1 MLAKNIYGEN
11 IDEIKSKFSKAVE
24 DISPGGQVFSPTVA
38 IVFCSIKQDRKA
50 LTDFFNEKQIDIF
63 GCTTAGEVLDSEIFE
78 EHTIVMLLDMQKDNY
93 KIFCEASAD
102 TYKVSNDLAR
112 FAKATFSNP
121 SIIVVSSGLTI
132 DAEQIIKG
140 VKDFDNKIPLYG
152 GLAGDDLTMKAS
164 YVFSNHYESS
174 NGLIALVIDNDKV
187 KITGLAT
194 SGWDNIGV
202 EKTITKSEGNVVYT
216 IDDEPAVDVFVK
228 FFQFTDSIYN
238 RSEIIAMN
246 FAQYPLQLQKE
257 NGNVVLR
264 SPLMVDIDK
273 KALIF
278 AGGIP
283 QGSKVQFSVPPG
295 FDLIDKTAESVS
307 TLKNIISDPDAVIL
321 FSCKARHLALGPI
334 MEDEA
339 GKVRSIWNKP
349 LIGFFTYGEIG
360 TAKDSVCD
368 FHNATCS
375 LVLLE
380 EKK

>member
-1 MLAKNIYGEN
+1 MKSNNIYSEN
-11 IDEIKSKFSKAVE
+11 IDDVKSKFLNTVAN
-24 DISPGGQVFSPTVA
+24 DFAPTLA
-38 IVFCSIKQDRKA
+38 IVFFSAMHNRKA
-50 LTDFFNEKQIDIF
+50 LIDFFNEQKVDVF
-63 GCTTAGEVLDSEIFE
+63 GATTAGEILDSEIM
-78 EHTIVMLLDMQKDNY
+78 EHSTVIMLLDIKEAHY

-102 TYKVSNDLAR
+102 TYKISCNLAH
-112 FAKATFSNP
+112 FAKDAFTSP

-132 DAEQIIKG
+132 DAEEIIKG
-140 VKDFDNKIPLYG
+140 VKDCAAEAPLYG

-164 YVFSNHYESS
+164 YVFSNEYESS
-174 NGLIALVIDNDKV
+174 TGLIGLVVDNDKV
-187 KITGLAT
+187 NITGLAT

-202 EKTITKSEGNVVYT
+202 EKTITKSEGNIVYT

-228 FFQFTDSIYN
+228 FFQFTDSIDN

-246 FAQYPLQLQKE
+246 FAQYPLQMKKS
-257 NGNVVLR
+257 NGNIVLR
-264 SPLMVDIDK
+264 APMMVDIDSR
-273 KALIF
+273 ALIF

-295 FDLIDKTAESVS
+295 FDLIDKTRDRVSV
-307 TLKNIISDPDAVIL
+307 LKDTIENPDAIIV

-339 GKVRSIWNKP
+339 GKLRAIWNKP

-368 FHNATCS
+368 FHNETCS
-375 LVLLE
+375 MVLLE
-380 EKK
+380 EKN

>member
-1 MLAKNIYGEN
+1 MEAKNIHGEN
-11 IDEIKSKFSKAVE
+11 IDEIKSQYSIAVK
-24 DISPGGQVFSPTVA
+24 DNFSPTLA
-38 IVFCSIKQDRKA
+38 IVFCSIIQDRNA
-50 LTDFFNEKQIDIF
+50 LTDFFNEMHVDVF
-63 GCTTAGEVLDSEIFE
+63 GSTTAGEVLDAEIL
-78 EHTIVMLLDMQKDNY
+78 EHETVIMLLNMKKDNY
-93 KIFCEASAD
+93 KLFCEASPD
-102 TYKVSNDLAR
+102 TYKVSNDLAK
-112 FAKATFSNP
+112 FAKGVFDDP

-140 VKDFDNKIPLYG
+140 IKDVDSNIPLYG

-174 NGLIALVIDNDKV
+174 IGLMALVIDNDKV
-187 KITGLAT
+187 NITGLAT

-246 FAQYPLQLQKE
+246 FAQYPLQLKKE

-264 SPLMVDIDK
+264 SPLLVDIDSR
-273 KALIF
+273 ALIF

-295 FDLIDKTAESVS
+295 FDLIDKTRDSVS
-307 TLKNIISDPDAVIL
+307 VLKETIANPDAVML

-339 GKVRSIWNKP
+339 GKIRDIWNKP

-360 TAKDSVCD
+360 TAKNSVCD

-375 LVLLE
+375 MVLLE
-380 EKK
+380 EKN

>member
-1 MLAKNIYGEN
+1 MQVKNIYGQNVE
-11 IDEIKSKFSKAVE
+11 EIKSKFSKAVKE
-24 DISPGGQVFSPTVA
+24 NFSPTLA
-38 IVFCSIKQDRKA
+38 IVFCSAMQDRKA
-50 LTDFFNEKQIDIF
+50 LIGFFNEKEVDVV
-63 GCTTAGEVLDSEIFE
+63 GSTTAGEIIDSEIM
-78 EHTIVMLLDMQKDNY
+78 EHSTVVMLMDMKRDNY
-93 KIFCEASAD
+93 KIFCEESAD
-102 TYKVSNDLAR
+102 TWKISNDLAI
-112 FAKATFSNP
+112 FAKEAFDDP
-121 SIIVVSSGLTI
+121 SIIVISSGLTI
-132 DAEQIIKG
+132 DAELIIKG
-140 VKDFDNKIPLYG
+140 VKDFDNNIPLYG

-164 YVFSNHYESS
+164 FVFSNQYESS
-174 NGLIALVIDNDKV
+174 TGLIALIIDNKKV
-187 KITGLAT
+187 NIKGIAT

-202 EKTITKSEGNVVYT
+202 EKTITKSKGNIVYT

-228 FFQFTDSIYN
+228 FFQFTESVDN

-246 FAQYPLQLQKE
+246 FAQYPLQMKKD

-264 SPLMVDIDK
+264 APMMVDIDSR
-273 KALIF
+273 ALIF

-295 FDLIDKTAESVS
+295 FDLIDRTAERVSV
-307 TLKNIISDPDAVIL
+307 LKETIANPDAIII

-339 GKVRSIWNKP
+339 GKLRAIWNKP

-368 FHNATCS
+368 FHNETCS
-375 LVLLE
+375 MVLLE

>member
-1 MLAKNIYGEN
+1 MEARNIFGEN
-11 IDEIKSKFSKAVE
+11 IGEIKTKFLKVTE
-24 DISPGGQVFSPTVA
+24 DGYSPTLA
-38 IVFCSIKQDRKA
+38 IVFCSAMQDRKA
-50 LTDFFNEKQIDIF
+50 LVEFFNEVDVDVF
-63 GCTTAGEVLDSEIFE
+63 GSTTAGEVLDTEIMEF
-78 EHTIVMLLDMQKDNY
+78 HTVIMLLNLSRENY
-93 KIFCEASAD
+93 KLFCEASPD
-102 TYKVSNDLAR
+102 TYKISNDLGK
-112 FAKATFSNP
+112 FAKSLFSN
-121 SIIVVSSGLTI
+121 
-132 DAEQIIKG
+132 K
-140 VKDFDNKIPLYG
+140 
-152 GLAGDDLTMKAS
+152 
-164 YVFSNHYESS
+164 YESS
-174 NGLIALVIDNDKV
+174 TGLVALIIDNKKV

-202 EKTITKSEGNVVYT
+202 EKTITRSEGNVVFT

-238 RSEIIAMN
+238 RSEIVAMN
-246 FAQYPLQLQKE
+246 FAQYPLQLKKE
-257 NGNVVLR
+257 NGNIVLR
-264 SPLMVDIDK
+264 SPLMVDFDK

-295 FDLIDKTAESVS
+295 FDLIDKTRDSMTV
-307 TLKNIISDPDAVIL
+307 LKKIISTPDAVIL

-339 GKVRSIWNKP
+339 GKIKDIWNKP

-360 TAKDSVCD
+360 TAKDGVCD